1 MPTFKDTQNTLK
13 MAHTFARELFSASFC
28 ISAPAA
34 AAAAAVACGLMGSAF
49 LPPPRPREY
58 HCSVLPWTDP
68 VVKSELQALTLIK
81 IVSISINIQSPNHN
95 AHVISIYLSVKV

>member
-34 AAAAAVACGLMGSAF
+34 AAVAVACGLMGSAF

-68 VVKSELQALTLIK
+68 VVKSGQQALTLIK
-81 IVSISINIQSPNHN
+81 IISISTIQSPNHN
-95 AHVISIYLSVKV
+95 AHVISIYLSLKV

>member
-28 ISAPAA
+28 ISAPV
-34 AAAAAVACGLMGSAF
+34 AAAAVACGLMGSAF

-81 IVSISINIQSPNHN
+81 IVSISNIQSPNHD